1 MPDVYRIHAETLE
14 QMAQAIRQG
23 TNTTEELSTDEM
35 ITLLRTMSNVGM
47 RYPAGA
53 SDSTNE
59 IFNDYANNSV
69 EPRITYATARGKDTH
84 ATSSGQFVSGWGTGE
99 DCASA
104 LLLTN
109 NYESATTTH
118 PVDKTNI
125 FAVDWEGRI
134 ASGRASNGVHRDWK
148 YNFEIANA
156 SNTLFAITSSGV
168 PVLRGCYGTET
179 PSKAIT
185 NPEEGMLYFQLIEK
199 ATEES
204 ESTDV

>member
-1 MPDVYRIHAETLE
+1 MPDVYRIQAATLE

-23 TNTTEELSTDEM
+23 TGTTEELSTDEM

-47 RYPAGA
+47 RYPN
-53 SDSTNE
+53 SNSTNE
-59 IFNDYANNSV
+59 IFNDYDNNSI
-69 EPRITYATARGKDTH
+69 EPGISYATARGKDTH

-99 DCASA
+99 PCDSA

-109 NYESATTTH
+109 NYESASTTH

-125 FAVDWEGRI
+125 FAVDWEGRV
-134 ASGRASNGVHRDWK
+134 AAGRGAKGLRDSWT
-148 YNFEIANA
+148 YRFEVANT

-168 PVLRGCYGTET
+168 PVVRGCYGTAA
-179 PSKAIT
+179 PSDVIQ

-204 ESTDV
+204 ESTNA

>member
-1 MPDVYRIHAETLE
+1 MPDVYRIQAKTLE

-23 TNTTEELSTDEM
+23 TGTTEELSTNNM
-35 ITLLRTMSNVGM
+35 ITLLGTMSNVGM

-53 SDSTNE
+53 RDSTNE
-59 IFNDYANNSV
+59 IFNDYANNSIAS
-69 EPRITYATARGKDTH
+69 ECSYATARGKDTH

-109 NYESATTTH
+109 NYVDADTTH

-134 ASGRASNGVHRDWK
+134 ASGRASNGVHRNWK
-148 YNFEIANA
+148 YNFEIANQD
-156 SNTLFAITSSGV
+156 STLFAITSSGV
-168 PVLRGCYGTET
+168 PVVRGCYGTET
-179 PSKAIT
+179 PSKAIK

-199 ATEES
+199 AT
-204 ESTDV
+204 